1 MPVRDPAGEGEASR
15 EGELTHSSRKWWLE
29 WSPPSA
35 APGSGTWHLHP
46 TSSARDD
53 VDREAA
59 MRGNSIDP
67 HGYNARVHA
76 RLDWGGRAASRGCT
90 KQRERMPPTQ
100 QYPQARA
107 DAGSR
112 AGCAPAGPHP
122 FTAVPSVL
130 SATRP
135 KTSTQNRVS
144 EFQERGSAFQA
155 KLCRRRLRRA

>member
-59 MRGNSIDP
+59 MRGNSIDLM
-67 HGYNARVHA
+67 G
-76 RLDWGGRAASRGCT
+76 T
-90 KQRERMPPTQ
+90 MP
-100 QYPQARA
+100 
-107 DAGSR
+107 G
-112 AGCAPAGPHP
+112 
-122 FTAVPSVL
+122 
-130 SATRP
+130 
-135 KTSTQNRVS
+135 STQGWTGVGGLRAEDAQSKGKECLPRNNTHRPEQTQAAGQAVLRLGHTPSLLFRVS
-144 EFQERGSAFQA
+144 SVPPDPKPAHKIG
-155 KLCRRRLRRA
+155 